1 MREPQ
6 PAFWQRRRVF
16 VTGAT
21 GLLGAHIVRLL
32 HEMGADVV
40 ALIRDRVPRSL
51 LVSSGLCD
59 KITVVTGTLADEPLI
74 RRTLTEYE
82 VQTAF
87 HLAAQTI
94 VPYAYANPLETF
106 EVNVAGTYK
115 LLEACRA
122 YGRAE
127 EIIVA
132 SSDKAYGAQEKL
144 PYLEDAPMQGTAPYD
159 VSKSCVDLIARSYA
173 HTYSLPVGVTR
184 LANLYGAGDLNFN
197 RLIPGTIRSCLLGE
211 PILIRSDGTMQ
222 REYLY
227 VGNGAEAYLVFAEA
241 LREKGLAGQALN
253 FGHGAPMSVL
263 EVVEAIKRVGGFAD
277 AEVRILNEAKAEIQA
292 QWLDATKAAEIL
304 DWQPRFSFEEGL
316 AETIGWYRGTLL

>member
-1 MREPQ
+1 
-6 PAFWQRRRVF
+6 
-16 VTGAT
+16 
-21 GLLGAHIVRLL
+21 
-32 HEMGADVV
+32 MGAEII
-40 ALIRDRVPRSL
+40 ALVRDRVPRSL

-59 KITVVTGTLADEPLI
+59 KITVIEGTLCDEPLI

-82 VQTAF
+82 VQSVF

-94 VPYAYANPLETF
+94 VSYAYANPLETF

-115 LLEACRA
+115 VLEACRA
-122 YGRAE
+122 YGRCE

-144 PYLEDAPMQGTAPYD
+144 PYTEDSPMQGTAPYD

-173 HTYSLPVGVTR
+173 RTYAMPVGVTR

-227 VGNGAEAYLVFAEA
+227 VGNGAEAYLIFAEA
-241 LREKGLAGQALN
+241 LREKELAGQALN
-253 FGHGAPMSVL
+253 FGHGVPLSVL
-263 EVVEAIKRVGGFAD
+263 DVVQAIKRVGGFAE

-292 QWLDATKAAEIL
+292 QWLDATRAREVL
-304 DWQPRFSFEEGL
+304 DWEPRYSFEEGL
-316 AETIGWYRGTLL
+316 AETVGWYKETLNSEL